1 MSMLRIEFSYLKN
14 RKSILECEI
23 DVKIFFLEDLT
34 KYQLRLPYAYVS
46 YILLLENFKALDR
59 LLGWI

>member
-34 KYQLRLPYAYVS
+34 KYQLRLLYAYVS
-46 YILLLENFKALDR
+46 YILVLENFKALDR